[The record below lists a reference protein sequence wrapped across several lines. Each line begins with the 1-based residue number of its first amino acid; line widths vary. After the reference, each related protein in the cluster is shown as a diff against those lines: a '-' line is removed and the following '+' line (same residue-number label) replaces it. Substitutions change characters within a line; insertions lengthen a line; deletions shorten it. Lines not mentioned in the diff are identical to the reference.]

1 MKIAVV
7 TLANA
12 GKEVDGILSQSR
24 AFVLHFQ
31 MGNTTL
37 CLRIIFIL
45 IIFFISKKKEPDNF
59 VL

>member
-24 AFVLHFQ
+24 AFVLDFQ
-31 MGNTTL
+31 MGKTTL
-37 CLRIIFIL
+37 WSSELYL
-45 IIFFISKKKEPDNF
+45 S
-59 VL
+59 